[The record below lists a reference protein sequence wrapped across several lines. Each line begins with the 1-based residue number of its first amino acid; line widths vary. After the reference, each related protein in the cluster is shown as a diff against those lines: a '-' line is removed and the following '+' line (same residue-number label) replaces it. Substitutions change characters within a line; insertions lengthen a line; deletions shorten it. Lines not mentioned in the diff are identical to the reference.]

1 MYFTILFLLCSCT
14 QPLMSMSSD
23 SVLQSFNLERI
34 SIQQTGMQVL
44 GTWALAN
51 IVIGGLASTHTQI
64 ENKAFWQMNAGWNL
78 VNASIAG
85 FGYFTQSMPNSLSG
99 TISEQH
105 SIETLLAV
113 NAGLDLAYIIGGFY
127 LRERAKTSLQADRLR
142 GFGNSIILQGAFLLL
157 FDAALYAANVHH
169 GNKLQSIIQTISLT
183 NNGIGMS
190 ISF

>member
-1 MYFTILFLLCSCT
+1 
-14 QPLMSMSSD
+14 MSSD
-23 SVLQSFNLERI
+23 SVLQSFNMERI

-113 NAGLDLAYIIGGFY
+113 NAGLDLAYIIGGLY
-127 LRERAKTSLQADRLR
+127 LRERAKTSSQGDRLR
-142 GFGNSIILQGAFLLL
+142 GFGNSIILQGAFLLV
-157 FDAALYAANVHH
+157 FDAALYAANAQH
-169 GNKLQSIIQTISLT
+169 GNKLQSIIQSISLT

>member
-1 MYFTILFLLCSCT
+1 
-14 QPLMSMSSD
+14 MSGD
-23 SVLQSFNLERI
+23 SVLHTFNVDRI

-51 IVIGGLASTHTQI
+51 IIIGGITSTQAEG
-64 ENKAFWQMNAGWNL
+64 ENAAFWQMNAGWNI

-85 FGYFTQSMPNSLSG
+85 FGFYTQSMPNTLSG
-99 TISEQH
+99 TIAEQH

-113 NAGLDLAYIIGGFY
+113 NAGLDLAYIVGGFY
-127 LRERAKTSLQADRLR
+127 LREKAKTSDQALRLR
-142 GFGNSIILQGAFLLL
+142 GFGNAIILQGAFLLL
-157 FDAALYAANVHH
+157 FDAALYAVNTHH
-169 GNKLQSIIQTISLT
+169 GKQLQSIIQSISLT